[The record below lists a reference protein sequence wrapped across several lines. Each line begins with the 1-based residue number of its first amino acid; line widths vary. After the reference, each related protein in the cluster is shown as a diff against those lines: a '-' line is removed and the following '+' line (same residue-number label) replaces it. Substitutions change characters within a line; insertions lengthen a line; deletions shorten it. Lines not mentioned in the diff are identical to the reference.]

1 MFSRRKY
8 ASELGKIYRTTYGK
22 DGLSLTNPK
31 AYVQFFSREITVVV
45 NYILI
50 QMDKRVSARLDLD
63 TLMKSMS
70 FEIDGERKTA
80 PPWVHGPGWRPA
92 GASNDPNQEG
102 EPVGNLESTAPLRA
116 QVMAELE
123 SHREYLAKFI
133 PHQVGSKKIDPLSE
147 SEIEELIE
155 KDSSEQPKILG
166 EMAEYSV
173 ESREKQGVS
182 VLMELPDEQLTHRD
196 GNEDLEQLEDN
207 EKDIDEFQPNQEF
220 DDLVDA
226 YGNTKAIR
234 DAEAKKVARDQA
246 KSRKRNRNKNDPTT
260 EEESTPHSMEFPRKR
275 IKTTK
280 NSKLSFETGS
290 YNLTWSKISNT
301 VDFYPSADSDLESI
315 RAFSPE
321 SEESFGDETQHE
333 VPTDAQTQNPTG

>member
-1 MFSRRKY
+1 MVFSHRKY
-8 ASELGKIYRTTYGK
+8 ASELGKIYRATYGK

-63 TLMKSMS
+63 TLMKS
-70 FEIDGERKTA
+70 EIDGERKTA
-80 PPWVHGPGWRPA
+80 PPWVHGPGWQPE
-92 GASNDPNQEG
+92 GASNELNQEG

-133 PHQVGSKKIDPLSE
+133 PHQVGRKKIDPLSE

-155 KDSSEQPKILG
+155 KDSSKQPKILG

-182 VLMELPDEQLTHRD
+182 VLMELPDEQLTRRRQR
-196 GNEDLEQLEDN
+196 G
-207 EKDIDEFQPNQEF
+207 P
-220 DDLVDA
+220 
-226 YGNTKAIR
+226 R
-234 DAEAKKVARDQA
+234 
-246 KSRKRNRNKNDPTT
+246 TT
-260 EEESTPHSMEFPRKR
+260 GR
-275 IKTTK
+275 
-280 NSKLSFETGS
+280 
-290 YNLTWSKISNT
+290 
-301 VDFYPSADSDLESI
+301 
-315 RAFSPE
+315 
-321 SEESFGDETQHE
+321 
-333 VPTDAQTQNPTG
+333 